1 MNVLETPKSLADIMD
16 DDESQDVD
24 ESKVGEQ
31 SEVLPNESTT
41 PFGSGRKS
49 LVQDF
54 IYSTSR
60 NSFRKSILPTDEG
73 ADQRLVIPDIT
84 NHRRSS
90 LRLFSRLSIN
100 NAENDLTKL
109 QSQELMYSPSFARVS
124 SKQELELEKSKSNLQ
139 NIPQRPDGTEFLA
152 FGRKSFQ
159 KNVRHE
165 HDQRKIRPEDFSF
178 LDSAAKSNDQ
188 VLEEEIKEDMQA
200 PMELEY
206 GAPSHEGPGDKIF
219 NEEYGGRSSGVKHQ
233 HNLNDTNLDEVYK
246 VWHLL

>member
-1 MNVLETPKSLADIMD
+1 MD

-31 SEVLPNESTT
+31 QCEVLPNEKST

-109 QSQELMYSPSFARVS
+109 QSQELMYSPSFSRVS
-124 SKQELELEKSKSNLQ
+124 SKQEFELETSKTNLQ
-139 NIPQRPDGTEFLA
+139 TIPQRPDEPDFLA
-152 FGRKSFQ
+152 LGRKSFQ

-165 HDQRKIRPEDFSF
+165 HDQGEIHPEDFSF
-178 LDSAAKSNDQ
+178 LYSAAKSNDQ